1 MGEFDSTAVYI
12 RRSTEE
18 QSDEHQLDDVSEW
31 LDDHGL
37 TIGEVDTYSEQASGA
52 ADDRDEFTELLEG
65 IERDEYT
72 DVVVW
77 EISRLAR
84 KGLLAQRFFDA
95 SEEHNT
101 VIHVTNGS
109 VREIRPDGHG
119 RLLADIIASVA
130 AEERRTLIRRT
141 KSGIKRARKE
151 GKWVGQV
158 PAGFVRVDGYLKPN
172 LDPDYDD
179 GESGFLD
186 LVEALERVEDGESYR
201 SVANDTP
208 NVTRPSLM
216 NIHKDEGRRKWYLA
230 GQADDERVKEALA
243 EVTVG

>member
-65 IERDEYT
+65 IERDDYT

-95 SEEHNT
+95 CEEHNT

-158 PAGFVRVDGYLKPN
+158 PAGFVRVDGFLKPN
-172 LDPDYDD
+172 LDPDYDG

-186 LVEALERVEDGESYR
+186 LVEALERIEDGESYR

-216 NIHKDEGRRKWYLA
+216 NIYKDDDRRKWYLA
-230 GQADDERVKEALA
+230 GEADDERVEEALS
-243 EVTVG
+243 EISV